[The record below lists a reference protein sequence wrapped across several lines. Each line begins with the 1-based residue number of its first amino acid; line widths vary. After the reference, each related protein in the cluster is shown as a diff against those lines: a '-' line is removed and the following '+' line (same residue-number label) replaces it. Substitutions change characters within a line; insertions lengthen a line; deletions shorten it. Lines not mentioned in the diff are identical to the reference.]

1 MFEGKILVRTISN
14 LDPWGIE
21 FHWPA
26 SAEANGPLAGPES
39 STVPVYTRRI
49 PLFSFAALREEI
61 RNLLGGDGRRI
72 VI

>member
-26 SAEANGPLAGPES
+26 SAEANGSFAEPES
-39 STVPVYTRRI
+39 STMLGACI